1 MKKTRMP
8 APKTTPCWVVINATV
23 TNEPV
28 VEAVVASRSQ
38 AEATVKAWNRELD
51 GRRHFT
57 IHRASLQIEPEYR
70 KSPSKSRRAAA
81 CQLM

>member
-1 MKKTRMP
+1 MPMKSIP
-8 APKTTPCWVVINATV
+8 TPTSCWVVINSTGDQA
-23 TNEPV
+23 PM

-38 AEATVKAWNRELD
+38 AEATVKGWNRELD

-70 KSPSKSRRAAA
+70 KSTSKSQRAAA